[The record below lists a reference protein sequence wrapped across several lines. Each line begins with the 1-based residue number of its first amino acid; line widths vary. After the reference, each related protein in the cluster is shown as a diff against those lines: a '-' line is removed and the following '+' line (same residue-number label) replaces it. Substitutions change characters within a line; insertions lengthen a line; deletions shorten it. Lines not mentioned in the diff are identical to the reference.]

1 MCSSAAS
8 SAILVASIPPI
19 LTRLPRSLTLASS
32 ALTRAASRSASG
44 VRTRT
49 YECGRSGGGA
59 GMSSPSIRR
68 VRYRLAPPSFLS
80 AGAEPAQKMPLC
92 SVTRLNTKAP
102 TASGKLMTA

>member
-32 ALTRAASRSASG
+32 AS
-44 VRTRT
+44 
-49 YECGRSGGGA
+49 
-59 GMSSPSIRR
+59 SIRR